1 MLLALALAL
10 AYGATQVAWGE
21 RTPFADGYHPDA
33 VVYARAAGNLE
44 ALIASRA
51 LHWYWIQ
58 RLAPT
63 VIVHFAMRI
72 AGIPLQDRNII
83 LGFEIYSL
91 VIWLVGIGVWW
102 LIAAELRL
110 SEKNAWLGMIL
121 LFVNHANLK
130 MRFFLPTFSDN
141 SAFLLGILLVY
152 FFLRRQSFGVWS
164 VMVVGEFTWPSIFL
178 FGAPLFLFPF
188 RPLPPRPARAA
199 SLAVGA
205 LAALVFLGLY
215 FFPLAP
221 VGNFQGYQRG
231 KWLAGALALTLA
243 VLYLFSLTRSL
254 FNNRA
259 LFDARLLWQN
269 GVWKRLAIMA
279 LTAAGIRLL
288 VRSLGNNAPFSG
300 VTTVAQ
306 WAEVT
311 LVASATQLP
320 LLFLVAAAV
329 YLGLIVL
336 LAFLKLP
343 DLSRQVQAWGSGAV
357 LFAWGS
363 AVFLLD
369 SQSRHLIHALPFWAA
384 AAAKAAEA
392 YEWRPR
398 HYWTLAS
405 VALVVSKVWLP
416 YGLKGAP
423 EFVNCTSPEHFR
435 LCANSGPIM
444 PFWLYVSQG
453 LVLGIVG
460 ILLYQVLTPLSGT
473 GEAQPPPPGAATGQ
487 PAGTNPAAS
496 DMDQALRPALADDRP
511 PPPSPI
517 QSSE

>member
-1 MLLALALAL
+1 MRYVEEAKPAASRSRLPSMLLALALAL
-10 AYGATQVAWGE
+10 VYGATQVVWGE
-21 RTPFADGYHPDA
+21 QTPFAGGYHPDA

-51 LHWYWIQ
+51 LHWYWVQ

-63 VIVHFAMRI
+63 AIVHFAMRI

-83 LGFEIYSL
+83 LAFETYSL
-91 VIWLVGIGVWW
+91 VIWLVGIAVWW

-141 SAFLLGILLVY
+141 SAFLLGLLLVY

-178 FGAPLFLFPF
+178 FGAPLFLFPA
-188 RPLPPRPARAA
+188 RSLPSRPARAA

-231 KWLAGALALTLA
+231 KGLAGALALTLA

-254 FNNRA
+254 FNSRT
-259 LFDARLLWQN
+259 LFDARLLWQD
-269 GVWKRLAIMA
+269 GVWKRLAVIA
-279 LTAAGIRLL
+279 LTAVGIRLL
-288 VRSLGNNAPFSG
+288 VHSLGNNAAFGG
-300 VTTVAQ
+300 VSTVAQ

-329 YLGLIVL
+329 YLGVIVL
-336 LAFLKLP
+336 LAFLTLP
-343 DLSRQVQAWGSGAV
+343 DLSRAVQAWGTGAV

-384 AAAKAAEA
+384 ALAKAAEE

-398 HYWTLAS
+398 QYWTLA
-405 VALVVSKVWLP
+405 VAALVVSKVWLP
-416 YGLKGAP
+416 YGLRGAA
-423 EFVNCTSPEHFR
+423 EFVTCAMPEHYR
-435 LCANSGPIM
+435 LCANSGPSM

-453 LVLGIVG
+453 VVLGIVA
-460 ILLYQVLTPLSGT
+460 ILLYQILTPLSGAEET
-473 GEAQPPPPGAATGQ
+473 QTSRRGATT
-487 PAGTNPAAS
+487 P
-496 DMDQALRPALADDRP
+496 RPAV
-511 PPPSPI
+511 
-517 QSSE
+517 E

>member
-1 MLLALALAL
+1 MRSVEEAKPATSRSRLPSMLLAFALAL
-10 AYGATQVAWGE
+10 GYGASQVVWGE
-21 RTPFADGYHPDA
+21 QTPFAGGYHPDA

-51 LHWYWIQ
+51 LHWYWVQ

-72 AGIPLQDRNII
+72 ARIPLQDRNI
-83 LGFEIYSL
+83 LLAFEIYSL
-91 VIWLVGIGVWW
+91 IIWLIGIGIWW
-102 LIAAELRL
+102 LIATELRL

-141 SAFLLGILLVY
+141 SAFLLGLLLVY

-178 FGAPLFLFPF
+178 FAAPLFLFPF
-188 RPLPPRPARAA
+188 RSLPPRPARAA
-199 SLAVGA
+199 SLGVGA

-215 FFPLAP
+215 LFPLAP

-231 KWLAGALALTLA
+231 KGLAGTLALTLA
-243 VLYLFSLTRSL
+243 VLYLFSVTRSL
-254 FNNRA
+254 FNSRA
-259 LFDARLLWQN
+259 LFDARLLWQDR
-269 GVWKRLAIMA
+269 VWKRLVVIA

-300 VTTVAQ
+300 VSTVAQ

-336 LAFLKLP
+336 LAIFKLP
-343 DLSRQVQAWGSGAV
+343 DLSRQIQDWGSGAV

-392 YEWRPR
+392 FEWRPR
-398 HYWTLAS
+398 HYWTLALT
-405 VALVVSKVWLP
+405 ALVVSKVWLP
-416 YGLKGAP
+416 YGLKGASD
-423 EFVNCTSPEHFR
+423 FVNCAAPEHYR
-435 LCANSGPIM
+435 LCANSGPSM

-453 LVLGIVG
+453 VVLGILV
-460 ILLYQVLTPLSGT
+460 ILLYQVLTPLSGA
-473 GEAQPPPPGAATGQ
+473 GDAQASRRGAT
-487 PAGTNPAAS
+487 T
-496 DMDQALRPALADDRP
+496 LRPTV
-511 PPPSPI
+511 
-517 QSSE
+517 E

>member
-1 MLLALALAL
+1 MRTAEEAKPAASRSWRSSMLLALALAL
-10 AYGATQVAWGE
+10 IYGTAQVVWGE
-21 RTPFADGYHPDA
+21 HTPFASGYHPDA

-44 ALIASRA
+44 VLIASRA
-51 LHWYWIQ
+51 LHWYWVQ

-63 VIVHFAMRI
+63 AIVHLAMRI

-83 LGFEIYSL
+83 LAFEIYSL
-91 VIWLVGIGVWW
+91 VIWLVAVGVWW

-121 LFVNHANLK
+121 LFANHANLK

-141 SAFLLGILLVY
+141 SAFLLGLLLVY
-152 FFLRRQSFGVWS
+152 FFLRRQSWGVWS

-188 RPLPPRPARAA
+188 RPVSPRPARAA
-199 SLAVGA
+199 SSAIGA

-215 FFPLAP
+215 FFPVAP

-231 KWLAGALALTLA
+231 KGLPGALALILA
-243 VLYLFSLTRSL
+243 VLYLFSFTRTL
-254 FNNRA
+254 FNSRTLFDWRA
-259 LFDARLLWQN
+259 LWQDGIWN
-269 GVWKRLAIMA
+269 RLAVMA
-279 LTAAGIRLL
+279 LTAVGIRLL
-288 VRSLGNNAPFSG
+288 VHKLGNNAAFSG
-300 VTTVAQ
+300 VSTIAQ

-336 LAFLKLP
+336 LALVKLP
-343 DLSRQVQAWGSGAV
+343 DVSRAVQAWGIGAV

-384 AAAKAAEA
+384 AAARAAED

-398 HYWTLAS
+398 QYWTLALT
-405 VALVVSKVWLP
+405 ALVVSKVWLP
-416 YGLKGAP
+416 YGLKGAA
-423 EFVNCTSPEHFR
+423 EFVNCASPEHYR
-435 LCANSGPIM
+435 LCANSGPSM

-453 LVLGIVG
+453 VLLGIIA
-460 ILLYQVLTPLSGT
+460 ILLYQVLTPLSGA
-473 GEAQPPPPGAATGQ
+473 GEPKGSRR
-487 PAGTNPAAS
+487 GTTTP
-496 DMDQALRPALADDRP
+496 RPAV
-511 PPPSPI
+511 
-517 QSSE
+517 E